1 MAPVGPLRCI
11 QAWRRS
17 LRSVAVSVRS
27 WAGVLVGRS
36 IRTKIF
42 GVVTAVT
49 LMAAAVGVLALIQA
63 RRLNAE
69 LAAISNKNVARLNLL
84 ADIRGQQAT
93 INYTII
99 MASAPN
105 ATKASRIA
113 YDERFVA
120 AEDAVDRD
128 VQTYQ
133 GMVRGTD
140 LEATMAT
147 FAAEWKIFREV
158 MGTTLLR
165 GPPSP
170 DFTPPPPDRD
180 PGVLIDKLVGEAGK
194 LAEVERSDAMVVAA
208 KGHAAYRRTIVQIGT
223 ALSLTLVLAVA
234 VASLA
239 ARTIAGPIQVVSAAL
254 RAIADG
260 DLRQSVTVSTRDE
273 TGVMAADLNRATA
286 SVRQA
291 IGALAESAS
300 TLTDQSVH
308 LAEIGDSI
316 VASAEEA
323 SNEARQAATA
333 ADQVST
339 SVQTLAASSEQMS
352 GSISEIARNASEGVK
367 VAGQAVTVASATNDT
382 VTKLGESSAEIGN
395 VVKVITSIAEQ
406 TNLLALNA
414 TIEAARAGDAG
425 KGFAVVAGEVK
436 DLSQETAKAT
446 EDIASRVTMIQQ
458 DTQRAVAAITEIT
471 EIIGLINNYQ
481 LTIASAVDEQTATT
495 SEMNRNVTAA
505 AHASAEIAGN
515 ISRVAGTTERTTTA
529 VGDSRRAATNLA
541 TLSTNL
547 DTVVRRFRY

>member
-1 MAPVGPLRCI
+1 
-11 QAWRRS
+11 
-17 LRSVAVSVRS
+17 VSVRS
-27 WAGVLVGRS
+27 WASVLVGRS

-42 GVVTAVT
+42 GVVTVVA
-49 LMAAAVGVLALIQA
+49 LMAAGVGVLALAQA
-63 RRLNAE
+63 RHLNAE
-69 LAAISNKNVARLNLL
+69 LTAISNKNVARLNLL
-84 ADIRGQQAT
+84 TDIRGQQAT
-93 INYTII
+93 INYTVLL
-99 MASAPN
+99 ALAPD
-105 ATKASRIA
+105 ATTASR
-113 YDERFVA
+113 A
-120 AEDAVDRD
+120 AAIKRLNAAA
-128 VQTYQ
+128 
-133 GMVRGTD
+133 GTD
-140 LEATMAT
+140 LEATVAS
-147 FAAEWKIFREV
+147 FGAEWKVFHDLMRV
-158 MGTTLLR
+158 GQLD
-165 GPPSP
+165 G
-170 DFTPPPPDRD
+170 PPPPGAGPSPGAD
-180 PGVLIDKLVGEAGK
+180 PGVLIDKLVGEAGE
-194 LAEVERSDAMVVAA
+194 LAELERSDAAAVAA
-208 KGHAAYRRTIVQIGT
+208 AGQAAYRRTVVQIIA

-234 VASLA
+234 VATLA
-239 ARTIAGPIQVVSAAL
+239 ARTIAKPIQVVSAAL

-291 IGALAESAS
+291 IGALAEGAS
-300 TLTDQSVH
+300 TLTGQSVH
-308 LAEIGDSI
+308 LAGIGDSI

-339 SVQTLAASSEQMS
+339 NVQTLAASSEEMS
-352 GSISEIARNASEGVK
+352 GSINEIARNASEGTR
-367 VAGQAVTVASATNDT
+367 VAEQAVKVASATNDT

-495 SEMNRNVTAA
+495 SEMNRNVTAVA
-505 AHASAEIAGN
+505 GASAEIAGN
-515 ISRVAGTTERTTTA
+515 ISRVAGTTERMTAA
-529 VGDSRRAATNLA
+529 VGDSRQAATNLA
-541 TLSTNL
+541 VLSTEL